1 MAKSLKLVL
10 ITALIH
16 LSYAEADT
24 LPIMSGSVFTP
35 PVIDS
40 ARDMMPLY
48 PSVDTLVLPEL
59 SKDEEQEIVDLIQ
72 DKNRTYIA
80 IKRDVLVSIDNW
92 ELVGIKDSFDIWQ
105 LHIKSPRAVAIQTFF
120 YEATLFSGLDIKIYS
135 GEEGITSHIGEHK
148 GNDSKNVESF
158 WSTTVPGNTVVVEVW
173 VPRISDLTPDAFPFE
188 IKYISHHF
196 REDANDIPPLK

>member
-10 ITALIH
+10 ITALIY

-24 LPIMSGSVFTP
+24 LTIIPGGVFTP
-35 PVIDS
+35 PVIDN
-40 ARDMMPLY
+40 AQDMMPLY

-105 LHIKSPRAVAIQTFF
+105 LHIKSPGAIAMQTFF

-135 GEEGITSHIGEHK
+135 GEADITSHIGEHK
-148 GNDSKNVESF
+148 GNDSENAESF
-158 WSTTVPGNTVVVEVW
+158 WSITVPGNTAVVEVW
-173 VPRISDLTPDAFPFE
+173 VPQSRNLTPDAFPFE

>member
-10 ITALIH
+10 ITALIY

-24 LPIMSGSVFTP
+24 LTIIPGGVFMP
-35 PVIDS
+35 PVIDN
-40 ARDMMPLY
+40 ARAMMPLY

-59 SKDEEQEIVDLIQ
+59 SRDEEQEIVDLIQ
-72 DKNRTYIA
+72 DENRTYVA
-80 IKRDVLVSIDNW
+80 IKRDVSVSIDNW

-105 LHIKSPRAVAIQTFF
+105 LHIKSPGAIAMQTFF

>member
-1 MAKSLKLVL
+1 MEKSLKLVL
-10 ITALIH
+10 ITVLTY

-24 LPIMSGSVFTP
+24 LPMMPGGFFIP
-35 PVIDS
+35 PVIDN

-48 PSVDTLVLPEL
+48 PSADTLVLPKL
-59 SKDEEQEIVDLIQ
+59 SRDEEQEIVDLIQ
-72 DKNRTYIA
+72 DKNRFYVA
-80 IKRDVLVSIDNW
+80 IRRDVSVSIDNW

-105 LHIKSPRAVAIQTFF
+105 LHIKSPGAIAMQTFF
-120 YEATLFSGLDIKIYS
+120 YEATLFPGLDIKIYS

-173 VPRISDLTPDAFPFE
+173 MPRISDLTPAAFPFE

-196 REDANDIPPLK
+196 REDSNDIPPLK